1 MNVNLFKED
10 KSFVIGMVHLKALPG
25 TVGFK
30 GDMKSI
36 IQKGIEDAKKIEEA
50 GFSAIMVENFG
61 DMPYKVNLDLEQT
74 AALAAATA
82 VIKRE
87 VNIPVGIDAAFN
99 DYKSGLAIAKAAGAD
114 FIRIPV
120 FIDTV
125 EYFGGIVTPCA
136 TKALQYR
143 KQIEAEEVNIFA
155 DIQVKHSHML
165 ISNIPIEE
173 SAKVA
178 ESCGADA
185 LIVTG
190 TQTGEE
196 TPIEMIKRVK
206 NVVSIPVLTGS
217 GTNKDNIREQM
228 NIANGAII
236 GTSIK
241 VDNNVWNEV
250 DLNKAKEII
259 ENL

>member
-61 DMPYKVNLDLEQT
+61 DMPYKVNLDLAQT

-99 DYKSGLAIAKAAGAD
+99 DYKSGLAIAKAVGAD

-173 SAKVA
+173 SARVA